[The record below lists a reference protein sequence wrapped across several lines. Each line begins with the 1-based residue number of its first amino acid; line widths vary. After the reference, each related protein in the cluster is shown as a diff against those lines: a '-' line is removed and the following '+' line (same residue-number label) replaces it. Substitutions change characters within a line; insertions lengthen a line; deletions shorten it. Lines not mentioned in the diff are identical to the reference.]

1 MLPVS
6 KDPRKIGTSQLR
18 SKERRAADPAV
29 KDRAAVHAAG
39 QEAAAREEILPSPEK
54 LGSNT
59 SLESLSGPDFFQRP
73 LKIIISCG
81 GVRSPNPLRSVGWGT
96 WLTTTMTWR
105 RSTKLWKSWERQTGA
120 AFVNTSAQLRLN
132 KRRGIVKVDL
142 VFLAAYGII
151 LNKFIWM
158 AFIKLWPIRCR
169 LTEKVTK
176 SSTLK
181 SEPTSAEACTYLHDR
196 KYSVVW
202 AFVTKLITCHYN
214 YIGRSNPDVMWSM
227 ATQ

>member
-1 MLPVS
+1 MQNAASLVNNLYFEPNPWSRNAILVVRKENPV
-6 KDPRKIGTSQLR
+6 
-18 SKERRAADPAV
+18 ERGVCLAESEYW
-29 KDRAAVHAAG
+29 KWG
-39 QEAAAREEILPSPEK
+39 WCWLLFLAAARSKDFGLGDISQILQ
-54 LGSNT
+54 LT
-59 SLESLSGPDFFQRP
+59 DW
-73 LKIIISCG
+73 
-81 GVRSPNPLRSVGWGT
+81 LRSVGWGT